1 MLWRDVLSGEL
12 ECGIVGF
19 RLSAVG
25 LLAGTG
31 EVVQEENGAG
41 QPVVGGGEKKG
52 QAPIRRRRLV
62 SQSLGFV
69 AVVPVDVQTSLAD
82 GTTNGLR

>member
-1 MLWRDVLSGEL
+1 MLRRDVLSGEL

-19 RLSAVG
+19 PLSAGG

-41 QPVVGGGEKKG
+41 QPVAGGGEKKG
-52 QAPIRRRRLV
+52 LAPSRRRRLV
-62 SQSLGFV
+62 SQSLGF
-69 AVVPVDVQTSLAD
+69 VPVDVQTSLAD